1 MSLISTIKRAYPA
14 APNMA
19 AGGDTAATLVFDDS
33 VDKESRL
40 SIKNTLESMG
50 IYLPE
55 DRSADLKVGIKKL
68 NADLLLFR
76 IVRDEWQPIAAFCD
90 EAIEGISVII
100 YKMSCNG
107 DDAVINRIQ
116 GLRLS
121 VRCLS
126 YQQQYAALQMLR
138 AIKLQD
144 EDEVLQKALEKAVNQ
159 LFKRIDKLSA
169 TAPCLSLLPISEE
182 TFEDFRKS
190 YPEIEKKH
198 QLVEKLYGKNW
209 SARMEQAIAD
219 YCEFISSRVFY
230 ARELSAAEE
239 ELRSQ
244 LSALRYNSY
253 DTFLRELP
261 LRLNKKL
268 AVKSSEDSWSESYC
282 NKLRK
287 KSASIRQQLEDADE
301 LYRKIARSKLG
312 KDFVSSLLSK
322 LQPGVDNVNGDRQRV
337 IHSLNRLRHELD
349 SFCIFP
355 DNRDIPDINLGCGQ
369 LLDAEKDD
377 TGSRVREL
385 LGTPASGWDAQAL
398 HDAQLSFRGI
408 AWWLCSSSLR
418 EALVQMG
425 SMFVTKTYSLPIND
439 NGFVWLIKEEGTMDE
454 TEG

>member
-1 MSLISTIKRAYPA
+1 MSLISTIKKANPA
-14 APNMA
+14 TPNMA
-19 AGGDTAATLVFDDS
+19 AGIAAAATLVFDVS
-33 VDKESRL
+33 VDEESRH
-40 SIKNTLESMG
+40 SIENKLESMG
-50 IYLPE
+50 IYLPK
-55 DRSADLKVGIKKL
+55 DCSADLKVGIKKL

-138 AIKLQD
+138 AITLPD
-144 EDEVLQKALEKAVNQ
+144 EGTVLQKALEKAVNQ
-159 LFKRIDKLSA
+159 LLERIDKLSA
-169 TAPCLSLLPISEE
+169 TAPCLSLLPISED

-190 YPEIEKKH
+190 YPKIEKKH
-198 QLVEKLYGKNW
+198 QLVEKLYGKDW
-209 SARMEQAIAD
+209 SDRMEQAIAD
-219 YCEFISSRVFY
+219 YCEFISSRDSY
-230 ARELSAAEE
+230 ARELSAAEK

-261 LRLNKKL
+261 LRLDEKL

-287 KSASIRQQLEDADE
+287 KSASIRRQLEDADE

-312 KDFVSSLLSK
+312 KGFVSSLLSK
-322 LQPGVDNVNGDRQRV
+322 LQPGVDNVNSDRQRV

-355 DNRDIPDINLGCGQ
+355 DKRDIPDINLGYGQ

-377 TGSRVREL
+377 TGSRVKKL
-385 LGTPASGWDAQAL
+385 LGTPAPVWDAQAL
-398 HDAQLSFRGI
+398 HDAQWSVRGN

-418 EALVQMG
+418 EALNQMG
-425 SMFVTKTYSLPIND
+425 SMYVTNTYPLPIND
-439 NGFVWLIKEEGTMDE
+439 NKFVWLIKERGQMDE